1 MQYWLM
7 VRKEVFVFSLEVELD
22 DVEATR
28 QFNQLW
34 ESLNGVVDGPEV
46 SRPGD
51 GELASRAAA
60 RLVAQAFTSHRRET
74 GLSLRSLR
82 VMDL

>member
-1 MQYWLM
+1 M

-34 ESLNGVVDGPEV
+34 ESSSGVADGPEV
-46 SRPGD
+46 SRPD
-51 GELASRAAA
+51 DRELASRAAA
-60 RLVAQAFTSHRRET
+60 RLVAQAFTSQRRET